1 MPSGVLSIH
10 RRVAAMLVVVG
21 LVATSCGGGGKGG
34 SDTPVVTPKVKVT
47 IPASVYR
54 QFTWGIVGCSNTH
67 DTIWGYHQVP
77 DSDHTFWPFQGYH
90 IEGTT
95 VIDWSNPADP
105 HWPLFEQF
113 VRRYDGGASPPVIW
127 FQMCESL
134 DPRSGTYGITTYDDV
149 RTVLA
154 HIHQLAPQAIVFI
167 SPLQAYQPADMCVL
181 MGPNGESIQRQIDFG
196 NRAVADG
203 LAEPGPG
210 ISGNPN
216 LGPLTPDT
224 TVEDRCHPTG
234 GPHGPGDGAIELG
247 QQLNEFFHAL
257 KG

>member
-1 MPSGVLSIH
+1 MPRGAGTN
-10 RRVAAMLVVVG
+10 RRTIAALIVAVG
-21 LVATSCGGGGKGG
+21 LAATSCGGGSGG
-34 SDTPVVTPKVKVT
+34 SGTPPTITPKVRVP
-47 IPASVYR
+47 IPASQYR
-54 QFTWGIVGCSNTH
+54 QFTWGVVGCSNTH
-67 DTIWGYHQVP
+67 DTIWGYHEVP
-77 DSDHTFWPFQGYH
+77 SSDHTFWPFQSYH

-95 VIDWSNPADP
+95 VIDWANPNDP

-134 DPRSGTYGITTYDDV
+134 DPSSSTYGVTTYDDV
-149 RTVLA
+149 RTVLE
-154 HIHQLAPQAIVFI
+154 HIHRLAPQAMVFI
-167 SPLQAYQPADMCVL
+167 SPLQSYQPADMCAL

-196 NRAVADG
+196 NRAVDEG
-203 LAEPGPG
+203 LASPGPG
-210 ISGNPN
+210 IKGNPN
-216 LGPLTPDT
+216 LGPLTPST

-247 QQLNEFFHAL
+247 QQLNQFFDAL